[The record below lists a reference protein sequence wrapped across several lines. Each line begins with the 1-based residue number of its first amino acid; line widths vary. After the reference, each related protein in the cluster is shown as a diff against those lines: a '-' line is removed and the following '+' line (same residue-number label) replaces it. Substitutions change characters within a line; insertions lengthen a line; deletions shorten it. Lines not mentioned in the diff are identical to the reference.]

1 LLSYLFI
8 VLFGPRLTSNWKPFA
23 LRRFLVAYNGFLVVL
38 NAYIFLLL
46 CTSAVTL
53 KYSLLCQHI
62 VYSSDLAS
70 GLWWYYVSKIIE
82 LTDTIIFILR
92 KKSQQLT
99 FLHIYHHVTMPFW
112 CWIAVRWF
120 CGGSTFFIPTINSF
134 VHIVMYTY
142 YGLSAFKPNSK
153 WYLLRKQLLTVLQLV
168 NHALC
173 CLTHSLTGAILFM
186 YVVRSDP
193 APCALRLHT
202 RQAGILR
209 FGIWGQYNRSVSEL
223 LCIRLLLRPRKG
235 PRKKQTT
242 TYAHGLMVRFQFLYS
257 RFLLSTKTKY
267 GASF

>member
-1 LLSYLFI
+1 
-8 VLFGPRLTSNWKPFA
+8 
-23 LRRFLVAYNGFLVVL
+23 
-38 NAYIFLLL
+38 
-46 CTSAVTL
+46 
-53 KYSLLCQHI
+53 
-62 VYSSDLAS
+62 
-70 GLWWYYVSKIIE
+70 
-82 LTDTIIFILR
+82 
-92 KKSQQLT
+92 
-99 FLHIYHHVTMPFW
+99 
-112 CWIAVRWF
+112 
-120 CGGSTFFIPTINSF
+120 
-134 VHIVMYTY
+134 MYTY

-242 TYAHGLMVRFQFLYS
+242 TYAHGLMKMHIDPVTVPDNSHYLR
-257 RFLLSTKTKY
+257 
-267 GASF
+267 